1 MEFELPETPP
11 APLTP
16 GAQLELCAQ
25 HWSGQEA
32 EENQH
37 SSCQHETPE
46 LDNIMKLHDGE
57 KSQETL
63 LLLSPLGLP
72 GLCLMLIDMIVR
84 VCLQITFRYILS
96 V

>member
-1 MEFELPETPP
+1 MEFELPATPA

-32 EENQH
+32 EEDQH
-37 SSCQHETPE
+37 SPCQHETPE
-46 LDNIMKLHDGE
+46 LDNIMKLHDGD

-63 LLLSPLGLP
+63 LLLSPGGLA
-72 GLCLMLIDMIVR
+72 GLCLMQINMTVG
-84 VCLQITFRYILS
+84 VCLQMTFR
-96 V
+96 